1 MLGHEKRKRLV
12 YRCAMLRSFSLILP
26 KNNYCVLA
34 WKLGQNVSYTRV
46 TSRFPSLI
54 VLQKR
59 SYCFRL
65 KARTECFL
73 YMCNVSLSYTDSV
86 TKTQLLCFGIKAWV
100 ERRVRRYVMLR
111 FPTLTLSQKFV
122 TVFCHVK
129 EERQWALKQDLGELR
144 VDFGL
149 QWQNQIQQAPLK
161 QRCSE
166 LKSNGVVR
174 GILTVNSPGGSLKA
188 NMIERKSS
196 PT

>member
-1 MLGHEKRKRLV
+1 MKARAECFL
-12 YRCAMLRSFSLILP
+12 YTCNASL
-26 KNNYCVLA
+26 
-34 WKLGQNVSYTRV
+34 SYTVSV
-46 TSRFPSLI
+46 TKMQL
-54 VLQKR
+54 L
-59 SYCFRL
+59 CFRM

-73 YMCNVSLSYTDSV
+73 YMCNVSLSYTDSVTKTQAECFLYMCNMSLSYTDSV